1 MIKRYFVPPLNA
13 FQIGDLVRFINPHKN
28 IKSER
33 EGSLGIIY
41 DIKTESN
48 STFDYDQ
55 QTVVSHEYQTYSVYW
70 QQDLAGYPN
79 SSDETEKYLQTV
91 FTNEKQE
98 ELASQI
104 GLYECETVVAGS
116 IHYKYGDGK

>member
-55 QTVVSHEYQTYSVYW
+55 QTVISHEYQIYSVYW
-70 QQDLAGYPN
+70 QQDISGYPN
-79 SSDETEKYLQTV
+79 SSDETEKYLFKLWSSSDIT
-91 FTNEKQE
+91 
-98 ELASQI
+98 ELASRL
-104 GLYECETVVAGS
+104 GLTEIESEVAGS
-116 IHYKYGDGK
+116 INYKYGDGK